1 MKITF
6 KRIMCAVLSLML
18 VFCAMPVVNI
28 VSAGAVESNAEE
40 AAETHSSDES
50 HTDNKEKASICSSLS
65 VSDLLSNALHCL
77 SELCHKIKCLITNEE
92 YVAISKASFECN
104 RDGLTIRGTEYRP
117 DGENL
122 PIAIVSHGFMAN
134 SQTVVQYA
142 KLLARMGYAA
152 YCFDFC
158 GGCVAMGKS
167 DGETTD
173 MSVITETEDL
183 KAVID
188 YVSSLSYTDESNITL
203 MGCSQG
209 GFVSSLVA
217 AELDEEISK
226 LVLFYPA
233 FSIPDDA
240 RKGKMMFAEFDPEN
254 IPETIYCGPMKLGR
268 CYVADV
274 IEMDPFAEIV
284 SYSGDVLIVHGTD
297 DAIVDFS
304 YAQRAYEAYSSRNG
318 DGETVFEIIDGAGHM
333 FMSKYDEIAQGYLK
347 DFVS

>member
-1 MKITF
+1 MKTKLKKI
-6 KRIMCAVLSLML
+6 ICSMLSFILM
-18 VFCAMPVVNI
+18 FCAFPAVSM
-28 VSAGAVESNAEE
+28 VSANADDGNSEIDLPDQIQVDN
-40 AAETHSSDES
+40 AKTLSINSLSTSSSD
-50 HTDNKEKASICSSLS
+50 II
-65 VSDLLSNALHCL
+65 SNALHSL
-77 SELCHKIKCLITNEE
+77 NELWQKIKCLFTNEE
-92 YVAISKASFECN
+92 YIKISKTAFECS

-122 PIAIVSHGFMAN
+122 PVAIVSHGFMAN
-134 SQTVVQYA
+134 SSTVVQYA

-158 GGCVAMGKS
+158 GGCVLMGKS
-167 DGETTD
+167 DGATTD
-173 MSVITETEDL
+173 MSAITETKDL
-183 KAVID
+183 KAVIA
-188 YVSSLSYTDESNITL
+188 YAASLSYTDESNITL

-240 RKGKMMFAEFDPEN
+240 RNGKMMFAEFDPEN
-254 IPETIYCGPMKLGR
+254 IPETIYCGPMKLGK

-274 IEMDPFAEIV
+274 IDMDPFAEIV

-297 DAIVDFS
+297 DAIVDLS
-304 YAQRAYEAYSSRNG
+304 YAERAYEAYNSRDC
-318 DGETVFEIIDGAGHM
+318 DGVVEFEIIDGAGHM
-333 FMSKYDEIAQGYLK
+333 FMSKYDTIAQNYLK
-347 DFVS
+347 DFLM

>member
-1 MKITF
+1 MKKELKKIL
-6 KRIMCAVLSLML
+6 CGVLSFIL
-18 VFCAMPVVNI
+18 VFCATPVVST
-28 VSAGAVESNAEE
+28 VSAN
-40 AAETHSSDES
+40 AAEQANELVLLSSTQSDDD
-50 HTDNKEKASICSSLS
+50 TQASCFDSLS
-65 VSDLLSNALHCL
+65 SAVSDILNKALHFL
-77 SELCHKIKCLITNEE
+77 SELCQRIKCLFTNEE
-92 YVAISKASFECN
+92 YVEISKTSFECS

-122 PIAIVSHGFMAN
+122 PIAVVSHGFMAN
-134 SQTVVQYA
+134 SETVVQYA

-158 GGCVAMGKS
+158 GGCVLMGKS
-167 DGETTD
+167 DGETTE

-188 YVSSLSYTDESNITL
+188 YAASLSYTDESNITL

-217 AELDEEISK
+217 AELDEKISN

-254 IPETIYCGPMKLGR
+254 IPETIYCGPMKLGK

-274 IEMDPFAEIV
+274 IDMDPFAEIV

-297 DAIVDFS
+297 DSIVDLS
-304 YAQRAYEAYSSRNG
+304 YAERAYEAYNSRA
-318 DGETVFEIIDGAGHM
+318 GEGRTVFKIIDGAGHM
-333 FMSKYDEIAQGYLK
+333 FMSKYDKIAQNYLK
-347 DFVS
+347 DFLM

>member
-1 MKITF
+1 MKT
-6 KRIMCAVLSLML
+6 KLKKLLCGVLAL
-18 VFCAMPVVNI
+18 VLAFSAMI
-28 VSAGAVESNAEE
+28 SAGAQERNT
-40 AAETHSSDES
+40 ETLSISASSSSSSDS
-50 HTDNKEKASICSSLS
+50 FSDILHSIT
-65 VSDLLSNALHCL
+65 
-77 SELCHKIKCLITNEE
+77 EFFEKIKCLFSNEE
-92 YVAISKASFECN
+92 YVKISKSSFECT

-117 DGENL
+117 EGEEL

-134 SQTVVQYA
+134 SSTVVQYA

-158 GGCVAMGKS
+158 GGCVLMGKS

-173 MSVITETEDL
+173 MSVITETKDL
-183 KAVID
+183 KAVVE
-188 YVSSLSYTDESNITL
+188 YASGLSYTDESNITL

-240 RKGKMMFAEFDPEN
+240 RNGKMMFAEFDPEN
-254 IPETIYCGPMKLGR
+254 IPETIDCGPMKLGR

-297 DAIVDFS
+297 DAIVDLS
-304 YAQRAYEAYSSRNG
+304 YAESAYEAYNSRDC
-318 DGETVFEIIDGAGHM
+318 DGQTEFKIIDGAGHM
-333 FMSKYDEIAQGYLK
+333 FMSGYDKIAQNYLK
-347 DFVS
+347 EFLTQND